1 MEQNFE
7 FNWPGNEP
15 LKPKKEKKKPDFKR
29 AGKTILA
36 VMLALVILFMAGTCF
51 YTVDDQADH
60 RTGTSSKGG

>member
-29 AGKTILA
+29 AGKTVLCRERQHRRD
-36 VMLALVILFMAGTCF
+36 ALRPGPDGQEA
-51 YTVDDQADH
+51 
-60 RTGTSSKGG
+60 